1 MIITNNSSKANK
13 PSEAAQIIAL
23 DAWGRGS
30 YRRTTGRLLS
40 PLNTSKNKKPYSIK
54 GAYMN
59 PLKITEP
66 IDSTNEEEFQEEVN
80 RMIKSLSKSYEI
92 VDIKYS
98 THVFN
103 GWKKGYSAIVL
114 YR

>member
-1 MIITNNSSKANK
+1 MINNSNKANEQSK
-13 PSEAAQIIAL
+13 VEQTIDM

-30 YRRTTGRLLS
+30 DRRTTGRLLS
-40 PLNTSKNKKPYSIK
+40 PSNSYKNKKPYSTK

-66 IDSTNEEEFQEEVN
+66 INSTDSEEFQEEVN
-80 RMIKSLSKSYEI
+80 RMIKSLSESYEI

>member
-1 MIITNNSSKANK
+1 MINNSNKANEPSKA
-13 PSEAAQIIAL
+13 AQTIDL

-30 YRRTTGRLLS
+30 DRKAAGRLLS
-40 PLNTSKNKKPYSIK
+40 PLNSYKNKKPYSIK
-54 GAYMN
+54 GVYMN

-66 IDSTNEEEFQEEVN
+66 IDSTDSEEFQEEVN
-80 RMIKSLSKSYEI
+80 RMIKSLSDSYEI

>member
-1 MIITNNSSKANK
+1 MTNNSNKANESRK
-13 PSEAAQIIAL
+13 AAQTIAL
-23 DAWGRGS
+23 DAWGMGS
-30 YRRTTGRLLS
+30 NRKTTWRLLS
-40 PLNTSKNKKPYSIK
+40 TQNSYKNKKPYSTK

-66 IDSTNEEEFQEEVN
+66 IDSTNAEEFQEEVN
-80 RMIKSLSKSYEI
+80 RMIRSLSEFYEI
-92 VDIKYS
+92 VDVKYS

-103 GWKKGYSAIVL
+103 DCKKGYSAIVL

>member
-1 MIITNNSSKANK
+1 MANNSNKANEQNK
-13 PSEAAQIIAL
+13 AAQTITL

-30 YRRTTGRLLS
+30 DRETTGRLLS
-40 PLNTSKNKKPYSIK
+40 PLNSYKNKKPYSTK

-66 IDSTNEEEFQEEVN
+66 IDSTDSVEFQEKVN
-80 RMIKSLSKSYEI
+80 RVIKSLSESYREI

-103 GWKKGYSAIVL
+103 GYKKGYSAIVL

>member
-1 MIITNNSSKANK
+1 
-13 PSEAAQIIAL
+13 
-23 DAWGRGS
+23 
-30 YRRTTGRLLS
+30 
-40 PLNTSKNKKPYSIK
+40 
-54 GAYMN
+54 MN

-66 IDSTNEEEFQEEVN
+66 IYSTNAEEFQEEVN
-80 RMIKSLSKSYEI
+80 RVIKSLSESYREI

>member
-1 MIITNNSSKANK
+1 MANNSSKANE
-13 PSEAAQIIAL
+13 PSKEEQTIAL

-30 YRRTTGRLLS
+30 CRRTTGRLLS
-40 PLNTSKNKKPYSIK
+40 PSNSYKNKKPYSIK
-54 GAYMN
+54 GVYMN
-59 PLKITEP
+59 PLKITKP
-66 IDSTNEEEFQEEVN
+66 INSTESEEFQEDVN
-80 RMIKSLSKSYEI
+80 RMIKSLSEYYEI

>member
-1 MIITNNSSKANK
+1 
-13 PSEAAQIIAL
+13 
-23 DAWGRGS
+23 
-30 YRRTTGRLLS
+30 
-40 PLNTSKNKKPYSIK
+40 
-54 GAYMN
+54 MN

-66 IDSTNEEEFQEEVN
+66 INSTDSEEFQEEVN
-80 RMIKSLSKSYEI
+80 RMIKSLSESYEI

-103 GWKKGYSAIVL
+103 GWEEGYSAIVF

>member
-1 MIITNNSSKANK
+1 MANNSNKANEPSKA
-13 PSEAAQIIAL
+13 AQTIDL

-30 YRRTTGRLLS
+30 DRKATGRLLS

-66 IDSTNEEEFQEEVN
+66 IDSTNAEEFQEEVN
-80 RMIKSLSKSYEI
+80 RVIKSLSESYREV

>member
-1 MIITNNSSKANK
+1 
-13 PSEAAQIIAL
+13 
-23 DAWGRGS
+23 
-30 YRRTTGRLLS
+30 
-40 PLNTSKNKKPYSIK
+40 
-54 GAYMN
+54 MN

-66 IDSTNEEEFQEEVN
+66 INSTDSEEFQEEVN
-80 RMIKSLSKSYEI
+80 RTIKSLPEYREI

>member
-1 MIITNNSSKANK
+1 MINNSDKENEPSKA
-13 PSEAAQIIAL
+13 EQTIAL

-30 YRRTTGRLLS
+30 DRRTAGRLLS
-40 PLNTSKNKKPYSIK
+40 TLNSYKNKKTYSIK

-66 IDSTNEEEFQEEVN
+66 INSTNAEEFQEEVN
-80 RMIKSLSKSYEI
+80 RVIKSLSESYREI

-103 GWKKGYSAIVL
+103 GYKKCYSAIVL

>member
-1 MIITNNSSKANK
+1 MANNSNNANEPSK
-13 PSEAAQIIAL
+13 EAQTIAL

-30 YRRTTGRLLS
+30 DREATGRLLS
-40 PLNTSKNKKPYSIK
+40 HLNSYKNKKPYSIK
-54 GAYMN
+54 GVYMN
-59 PLKITEP
+59 TLKITEP
-66 IDSTNEEEFQEEVN
+66 INSTDSEEFQEEVN
-80 RMIKSLSKSYEI
+80 RMIKSLSESYYEI
-92 VDIKYS
+92 VDVKYS

>member
-1 MIITNNSSKANK
+1 MINNSNK
-13 PSEAAQIIAL
+13 ENEPRKAAQTIAL

-30 YRRTTGRLLS
+30 DRRTTGRLLS
-40 PLNTSKNKKPYSIK
+40 PLNSYKNKKPYSIK
-54 GAYMN
+54 GVYMN
-59 PLKITEP
+59 PLKITDP
-66 IDSTNEEEFQEEVN
+66 IDSTNAEEFQEEVN
-80 RMIKSLSKSYEI
+80 RMIKSLSEFYEI

-98 THVFN
+98 TQVFN

>member
-1 MIITNNSSKANK
+1 MANNSKKANEPSKA
-13 PSEAAQIIAL
+13 AQTIAL
-23 DAWGRGS
+23 DVWGRGS
-30 YRRTTGRLLS
+30 DRRTTGRLLS
-40 PLNTSKNKKPYSIK
+40 PSNSYKNKKPYSIK
-54 GAYMN
+54 GVYMN

-66 IDSTNEEEFQEEVN
+66 INSTDSEEFQEEVN
-80 RMIKSLSKSYEI
+80 RMIKSLSESYEI

-103 GWKKGYSAIVL
+103 GCKKGYSAIVL

>member
-1 MIITNNSSKANK
+1 
-13 PSEAAQIIAL
+13 
-23 DAWGRGS
+23 
-30 YRRTTGRLLS
+30 
-40 PLNTSKNKKPYSIK
+40 
-54 GAYMN
+54 MN

-66 IDSTNEEEFQEEVN
+66 INSTDSEEFQEEVN
-80 RMIKSLSKSYEI
+80 RMIKSLSEHYEI

-103 GWKKGYSAIVL
+103 GWKKGYSEIVL

>member
-1 MIITNNSSKANK
+1 MINNSNKANESSKA
-13 PSEAAQIIAL
+13 AQTMVL
-23 DAWGRGS
+23 NTWGRGS
-30 YRRTTGRLLS
+30 SRKTTGRLLS
-40 PLNTSKNKKPYSIK
+40 PLNTSKNKKPYSTK

-66 IDSTNEEEFQEEVN
+66 INSTDSEEFQEEVN
-80 RMIKSLSKSYEI
+80 RVIKSLSESYREI

>member
-1 MIITNNSSKANK
+1 MINNSNKANEQRK
-13 PSEAAQIIAL
+13 AAQTIAM

-30 YRRTTGRLLS
+30 DRKTTWRLLS
-40 PLNTSKNKKPYSIK
+40 PSNSYKNKKPYSIK
-54 GAYMN
+54 GVYMN

-66 IDSTNEEEFQEEVN
+66 IDSTDSEEFQEEVN
-80 RMIKSLSKSYEI
+80 RMIKSLSESYEI

>member
-1 MIITNNSSKANK
+1 MTNNSNKANGSSKA
-13 PSEAAQIIAL
+13 AQTMVL

-30 YRRTTGRLLS
+30 DRKATGRLLS
-40 PLNTSKNKKPYSIK
+40 TSNSYKNKKTYSTK

-59 PLKITEP
+59 PLKITKP
-66 IDSTNEEEFQEEVN
+66 IDSTDLEEFQEEVN
-80 RMIKSLSKSYEI
+80 RMIKSLSESYEI

-98 THVFN
+98 TQVFN
-103 GWKKGYSAIVL
+103 GWKRGYSAIVL

>member
-1 MIITNNSSKANK
+1 
-13 PSEAAQIIAL
+13 
-23 DAWGRGS
+23 
-30 YRRTTGRLLS
+30 
-40 PLNTSKNKKPYSIK
+40 
-54 GAYMN
+54 MN

-66 IDSTNEEEFQEEVN
+66 INSTNAEEFQEEVN
-80 RMIKSLSKSYEI
+80 RIIKSMSESYREA

-103 GWKKGYSAIVL
+103 GCKKGYSAIVL